1 MKMNHRHYVLIV
13 FALISIVVVSMAY
26 FLIRNQTIVQAIHYV
41 NANKEIANEDIVKQ
55 KEQELQKIHRDT
67 DDERASL
74 LGRLIKEDK
83 AVYFIEM
90 VEKVGVESSTKLE
103 LGSITTS
110 DTGTL
115 KANVTVSGSWQNVM
129 TALVLLENLPI
140 SSKISNIDLSASG
153 GSGKEV
159 KSWILNLTIE
169 ALTIK

>member
-1 MKMNHRHYVLIV
+1 
-13 FALISIVVVSMAY
+13 MAY